1 MRGMFQSG
9 AREPLIREIELPAS
23 FEECYGR
30 IGFSSPYSALL
41 SGGSDYSFGRFS
53 YIGCDP
59 YLVFR
64 CSGSHQT
71 IEFPDR
77 VESASGDPFD
87 TLKKIIEG
95 CEVRSDWNEAPFY
108 AGGIGAFGFDLGQFI
123 ERLPRRAAV
132 NLPLPDL
139 IFAVYRTILI
149 HDRLAGRTH
158 LSSVEYSAEGGGAG
172 AAEKCADRARRWIE
186 EPVVEVPAPYIAKT
200 RAPVSNFTREQ
211 YLRAV
216 EKTLE
221 HIRAGDIYQVN
232 LSQQFRAGLSSS
244 PQAYFK
250 KLRDINPAPFGAYL
264 DYGDFKIISS
274 SPERFLKKNGRQVET
289 RPIKGTRPR
298 GADAAGDAAL
308 ARELILSEKD
318 NAELAMIVD
327 LERNDLGRVCEFG
340 SVAVTEE
347 KTLESYATVHHLVAT
362 VKGVLREGCGPVE
375 LLRAAFPGGSI
386 TGCPK
391 IRSIEIIDELE
402 PTRRGFYTGSIGWI
416 GFNGD
421 MDTNIV
427 IRTLVAKGGEVWFN
441 VGGGIVADSDPAAEY
456 QETLDKGRALVEAL
470 AAGDGSRDSSAAKR
484 ARAE

>member
-1 MRGMFQSG
+1 MYQSG
-9 AREPLIREIELPAS
+9 AHEPLIREIELPAS

-30 IGFSSPYSALL
+30 IGSRSPYAALL
-41 SGGSDYSFGRFS
+41 SGGSDYPFGRFS

-64 CSGSHQT
+64 SSGSHQT
-71 IEFPDR
+71 IELPDR
-77 VESASGDPFD
+77 VEYRSGDPFE
-87 TLKKIIEG
+87 TLKEIIEG
-95 CEVRSDWNEAPFY
+95 CEVISDWNEAPFY

-123 ERLPRRAAV
+123 ERLPMRAAV
-132 NLPLPDL
+132 NLLLPDL
-139 IFAVYRTILI
+139 IFTVYRTILI
-149 HDRLAGRTH
+149 HDRLTGKTSV
-158 LSSVEYSAEGGGAG
+158 SSVEYAEERGDGR
-172 AAEKCADRARRWIE
+172 AAERCADRARRWME
-186 EPVVEVPAPYIAKT
+186 EPVVEAPAPAIAKT
-200 RAPVSNFTREQ
+200 RPPVSNFTREQ

-216 EKTLE
+216 EKALE

-244 PQAYFK
+244 PTAYFE
-250 KLRDINPAPFGAYL
+250 KLRSINPAPFGAYL
-264 DYGDFKIISS
+264 NCGDFKIISS
-274 SPERFLKKNGRQVET
+274 SPERFLKKSGRRVET

-298 GADAAGDAAL
+298 GAAAATDAAL
-308 ARELILSEKD
+308 ARELIHSEKD

-340 SVAVTEE
+340 SVKVSEE

-362 VKGVLREGCGPVE
+362 VNGTLREGCGPVE
-375 LLRAAFPGGSI
+375 LLRATFPGGSI

-391 IRSIEIIDELE
+391 IRSIDIIDELE

-470 AAGDGSRDSSAAKR
+470 DAGDGSRGSEKEKR